1 MLKESPSIHF
11 PAVSPPSGHFLLPL
25 TFLPPSPPPPPPP
38 PPPPLGSSH
47 SGATFSPASAFE
59 MSWSPVMGSLPAIV
73 LILTF
78 CSMAENAAV
87 RDDSR
92 ALRPRGAAQPVF
104 VVGSD
109 ASNFFKR
116 RGRRSGRYHA
126 ELLAEQREKSFASER
141 WREHNEKRRNVYENY
156 AEEQRNGEEHDL
168 RAWAAEQTE
177 RSREMSEQ
185 IREYHYDGLYPRRYW
200 FH

>member
-1 MLKESPSIHF
+1 
-11 PAVSPPSGHFLLPL
+11 
-25 TFLPPSPPPPPPP
+25 
-38 PPPPLGSSH
+38 
-47 SGATFSPASAFE
+47 
-59 MSWSPVMGSLPAIV
+59 MGSLPAIV

-116 RGRRSGRYHA
+116 RGRRSGRYYA
-126 ELLAEQREKSFASER
+126 ELLAEQRERSFASER

-156 AEEQRNGEEHDL
+156 AKEQRNAACPPL
-168 RAWAAEQTE
+168 RLSVRRHRAATSLPTLGHAPHKEPSGFSINWRVSRLE